1 MPWRYDDPPPRD
13 PSSLLHPVNGF
24 AADDVRRALG
34 LSPVARVEDLERNVA
49 RLQRLLAVT
58 LDLFRG
64 FDLQYGVNGSVS
76 PQPRTGKV
84 ELNSNDSSIL
94 IDPQPYERA
103 HVVNFTVAPANL
115 CFPQCSSARTGA
127 GLGGVES
134 FDPLLWLKVC
144 GTIAG
149 VKKCYAIPAWLCG
162 TGSGCGV

>member
-94 IDPQPYERA
+94 FDTQPYARA
-103 HVVNFTVAPANL
+103 HVINATVAPANL
-115 CFPQCSSARTGA
+115 CFPECTSARTG
-127 GLGGVES
+127 GVGIES
-134 FDPLLWLKVC
+134 FNPLKWFTVC
-144 GTIAG
+144 GTVSG

>member
-34 LSPVARVEDLERNVA
+34 LSPVARVEDLERDVA

-115 CFPQCSSARTGA
+115 CFPTCDAARTG
-127 GLGGVES
+127 GVGSET
-134 FDPLLWLKVC
+134 FNPFTWLKLC

-149 VKKCYAIPAWLCG
+149 VKKCLSVPAWLCG